1 LINTKHRLELN
12 KDEQCGRECKH
23 GGWQVTAGKIVE
35 EHEPPASIEPY
46 ASARFS
52 VSGREATAVAPNGK
66 VFYINREQN
75 LKVIFEWAAAGVTA
89 AMTSSSASI
98 SITGIAPE
106 GGILSSK
113 PKPWEQVGKMV
124 P

>member
-1 LINTKHRLELN
+1 M
-12 KDEQCGRECKH
+12 
-23 GGWQVTAGKIVE
+23 E
-35 EHEPPASIEPY
+35 EYEPPASIEPY

-75 LKVIFEWAAAGVTA
+75 LKVNLNLNPNPNLQVIFEWAAAGMTA